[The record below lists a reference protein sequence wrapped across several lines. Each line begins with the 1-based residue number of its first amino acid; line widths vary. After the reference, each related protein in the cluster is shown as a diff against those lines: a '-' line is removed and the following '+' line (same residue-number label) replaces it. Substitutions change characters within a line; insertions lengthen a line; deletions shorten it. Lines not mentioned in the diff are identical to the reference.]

1 MHDAIS
7 YSGYG
12 AIKIYPLSTPGVING
27 GNLLKDVK
35 YKL

>member
-7 YSGYG
+7 YSGHG
-12 AIKIYPLSTPGVING
+12 VIKIYPLSTGAING